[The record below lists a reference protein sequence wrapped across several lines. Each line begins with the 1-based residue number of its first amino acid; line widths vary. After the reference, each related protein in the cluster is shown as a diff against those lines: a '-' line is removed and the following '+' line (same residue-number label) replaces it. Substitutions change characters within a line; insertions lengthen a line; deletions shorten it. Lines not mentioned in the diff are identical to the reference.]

1 MHRRK
6 WSAKPSLMILLFAA
20 LLAGC
25 TPLAKNTDDSQGNK
39 PVSESEFLMG
49 TIVKLTI
56 FDEVE
61 DSEAIF
67 GKVFERIA
75 EIEDKMTINDDSA
88 DSEIAR
94 LNHEAGKRYVKLSPD
109 TFYVL
114 EKGKYYSEISNGKY
128 DITVGALVKLWNIG
142 TDEARVPGE
151 AEIENTISLVNYENL
166 LLDKENLSAH
176 LTVPGMIVDLGSIA
190 KGYAADE
197 TAEILKESGIKHAI
211 VNLGGNILVLNTRP
225 DGTPW
230 RIGLQDPFTPRGD
243 YMGIVMLEDESL
255 VTSGTYERY
264 FEQDGKRYHHI
275 LNPETGY
282 PEENSLLSVS
292 IITKNSIDADGLS
305 TATFLLGL
313 EKGMQ
318 FIEGLPDT
326 EAIFITS
333 DKKVYVTSGISE
345 EKFKI
350 TKEEYELVR
359 SGVVP

>member
-1 MHRRK
+1 MQRRK
-6 WSAKPSLMILLFAA
+6 RSPKPSLIILLFVA

-25 TPLAKNTDDSQGNK
+25 TPLAKDTGDSQEYE

-49 TIVKLTI
+49 TVVKLTI
-56 FDEVE
+56 FDEAE
-61 DSEAIF
+61 EAEALF
-67 GKVFERIA
+67 RKAFERIA
-75 EIEDKMTINDDSA
+75 EIEEKMTINDEHEK
-88 DSEIAR
+88 SEITR
-94 LNHEAGKRYVKLSPD
+94 LNQEAGKGFVKLSPE

-128 DITVGALVKLWNIG
+128 DITIGPLVKLWNIG
-142 TDEARVPGE
+142 SDEARVPRKT
-151 AEIENTISLVNYENL
+151 EIENTLSLVNYQNL
-166 LLDKENLSAH
+166 LLDKEKMSAR
-176 LTVPGMIVDLGSIA
+176 LAVPGMIVDLGSIA

-197 TAEILKESGIKHAI
+197 TAKILKEAGIKHAI
-211 VNLGGNILVLNTRP
+211 VNLGGNILVLNERP

-230 RIGLQDPFTPRGD
+230 RIGLQDPFTARGD
-243 YMGIVMLEDESL
+243 YMGIVKLEDESL

-264 FEQDGKRYHHI
+264 FEDGGKRYHHI

-333 DKKVYVTSGISE
+333 DKKVYVTSGISK
-345 EKFKI
+345 EKFEI
-350 TKEEYELVR
+350 TKEEYQLVQ